1 MKCYDKNSSYAEL
14 CTCNLWKCLVYDIPF
29 KKKKSLINELRF
41 LRIIV
46 HFGYTAKW
54 KTVCQ
59 QNLLLWCAELT
70 IVEDCPDFM
79 YLLFIT

>member
-1 MKCYDKNSSYAEL
+1 MIKTLHMQNYV
-14 CTCNLWKCLVYDIPF
+14 LVIYENVQYMIYHL
-29 KKKKSLINELRF
+29 KKKSLINELQF

-70 IVEDCPDFM
+70 IVEDCRDFM